1 MHNQAPLE
9 LSGNHFIL
17 PDTISSD
24 PKNNK
29 KYSNVWDISFFF
41 FVEYGEPDP
50 YFIQIISE
58 FENGSVLS
66 RSQIRPISLG
76 YHGDFAKP
84 PVFPT
89 YERF

>member
-50 YFIQIISE
+50 YLFKLSQ
-58 FENGSVLS
+58 NLKMGVLS